1 MNSIIPQ
8 SDPFFATPPL
18 ETPLEKPKQRIA
30 IDTLFFNRG
39 FSGITRVWLNILN
52 NLSSSKSQCPFEIIL
67 FIRGK
72 ALPSELDKPHYK
84 SSFTYIHINEFN
96 YVTMYQDIDHL
107 DQLCKTHQI
116 AFFFSTYFTYTTII
130 PNILLIH
137 DMIPEVFKF
146 HRNHMWIQK
155 DLAIKNA
162 SAFITISNTSQN
174 DLIKF
179 YPHIKN
185 NNYPIYIIPNAISIT
200 NPPQYELP
208 FLNNFLASHGILP
221 KKYIFTIASNTES
234 YKNMQLIT
242 DFSTKYS
249 TQLQSLLKTRIP
261 IIALVNTPIKNG
273 FEITN
278 NILYIS
284 RVPDTILNTLY
295 KYALAFVCPSK
306 YEGFGLP
313 VFEAFTHDTPVIT
326 LNIPVFQELCKD
338 AVHFI
343 TNDID
348 DLYNTITIL
357 LKPNPDTLKRIING
371 RALVTSYNES
381 NTQGYA
387 NLFSNNTLESLITPK
402 PFLNIII
409 QSYNEGDPARRA
421 ELEHCITANLDNPHV
436 AHVHDFGGN
445 SCLPANITQHPKYIH
460 ITPEILNTPNIPIP
474 WLKYKT
480 AFIYANN
487 PDNQDKYGNYWGL
500 INCDIYLD
508 ASSNWYQLR
517 SYLNCDYIAAISRHE
532 YIPGVVVDTD
542 INPEPVI
549 KMDEKFS
556 KTLHANT
563 QDGWFFSTP
572 LKPTLLD
579 RIINIDFEM
588 GLLGCDNAIA
598 DRLVQCGYKII
609 NPALRFKIVHYDIAR
624 GKNSSNFLEKH
635 NTEHKTSSTKAKN
648 THPEASGSYLVPN
661 YDQMVDDKGEI
672 DLISYIRNLGG
683 ISNWERYKIICELF
697 SSRII
702 IQNPE

>member
-1 MNSIIPQ
+1 
-8 SDPFFATPPL
+8 
-18 ETPLEKPKQRIA
+18 
-30 IDTLFFNRG
+30 
-39 FSGITRVWLNILN
+39 
-52 NLSSSKSQCPFEIIL
+52 
-67 FIRGK
+67 
-72 ALPSELDKPHYK
+72 
-84 SSFTYIHINEFN
+84 
-96 YVTMYQDIDHL
+96 
-107 DQLCKTHQI
+107 
-116 AFFFSTYFTYTTII
+116 
-130 PNILLIH
+130 
-137 DMIPEVFKF
+137 
-146 HRNHMWIQK
+146 MWIQK

-162 SAFITISNTSQN
+162 SAFITISNTSQT

-179 YPHIKN
+179 YPHIKH
-185 NNYPIYIIPNAISIT
+185 NNYPIFIIPNSISIT

-242 DFSTKYS
+242 NFSTKYS
-249 TQLQSLLKTRIP
+249 NQLQTILQSRIP

-284 RVPDTILNTLY
+284 RVSDTILNTLY
-295 KYALAFVCPSK
+295 KYALTFVCPSK

-313 VFEAFTHDTPVIT
+313 VFEALNHDTPVIT
-326 LNIPVFQELCKD
+326 LNIPVFQELCKN

-348 DLYNTITIL
+348 QLYNTIITL
-357 LKPNPDTLKRIING
+357 LKPNPNILKLIING
-371 RALVTSYNES
+371 RELIKLYNET
-381 NTQGYA
+381 NIQGYA
-387 NLFSNNTLESLITPK
+387 NLFTSNTLNSIITPK
-402 PFLNIII
+402 SFLNIII
-409 QSYNEGDPARRA
+409 QSYNEGNPARRT
-421 ELEHCITANLDNPHV
+421 ELEHCIMTNLHNPYLL
-436 AHVHDFGGN
+436 ALHDFGGN
-445 SCLPANITQHPKYIH
+445 SCLPANITQHPKYINVKPH
-460 ITPEILNTPNIPIP
+460 TNTD
-474 WLKYKT
+474 WLTYKT

-487 PDNQDKYGNYWGL
+487 QHNQEKYGNYWGL
-500 INCDIYLD
+500 INCDIFLD
-508 ASSNWYQLR
+508 SSSKWYQIR
-517 SYLNCDYIAAISRHE
+517 SYLNSDYIAAISRHE
-532 YIPGVVVDTD
+532 YIPSVEGDND
-542 INPEPVI
+542 INTKYII

-572 LKPTLLD
+572 LKHTLLD
-579 RIINIDFEM
+579 RISNINFEI

-609 NPALRFKIVHYDIAR
+609 NPAIQFKIVHYDIAR

-635 NTEHKTSSTKAKN
+635 NTEHKNNINKPKN
-648 THPEASGSYLVPN
+648 THPESSGSYLVPN
-661 YDQMVDDKGEI
+661 YDQMVNTQGEI
-672 DLISYIRNLGG
+672 DLISYIHNLGG

>member
-8 SDPFFATPPL
+8 KDPFF
-18 ETPLEKPKQRIA
+18 ETPQLEIPLTKPKQRIA
-30 IDTLFFNRG
+30 IDTVFFNRG
-39 FSGITRVWLNILN
+39 FSGITRVWITILN
-52 NLSSSKSQCPFEIIL
+52 NIISSSTSQYPFEIIL

-72 ALPSELDKPHYK
+72 AVPSELDKHLYK
-84 SSFTYIHINEFN
+84 NNFTYIHINEFN
-96 YVTMYQDIDHL
+96 YVTMYQDIDYL

-130 PNILLIH
+130 PNIILIH

-162 SAFITISNTSQN
+162 SAFITISNTSQT

-185 NNYPIYIIPNAISIT
+185 NNYPVYIIPNAISIT

-261 IIALVNTPIKNG
+261 VIALVNTPIKNG

-326 LNIPVFQELCKD
+326 LNIPIFQELCKD

-343 TNDID
+343 SNDID
-348 DLYNTITIL
+348 QLYNTITTL

-381 NTQGYA
+381 NIQGYA
-387 NLFSNNTLESLITPK
+387 NLFSSNTFESLIIPK
-402 PFLNIII
+402 SFLNIII

-421 ELEHCITANLDNPHV
+421 ELEHCIIANLDNPYLL
-436 AHVHDFGGN
+436 ALHDFGGN

-460 ITPEILNTPNIPIP
+460 VTTQNPNTPTS

-480 AFIYANN
+480 AFLYANN
-487 PDNQDKYGNYWGL
+487 TDNQAKYGNYWGL
-500 INCDIYLD
+500 INCDIFLD
-508 ASSNWYQLR
+508 ASSNWHLIR
-517 SYLNCDYIAAISRHE
+517 SYLNSDYIAAISRHE
-532 YIPGVVVDTD
+532 YIPGVVIDTD

-556 KTLHANT
+556 KTLHSNT

-579 RIINIDFEM
+579 RIANIDFEI

-609 NPALRFKIVHYDIAR
+609 NPAIRFKIVHYDIAR

-635 NTEHKTSSTKAKN
+635 NNEHKTSSTKAKN
-648 THPEASGSYLVPN
+648 THPEATGSYLVPN
-661 YDQMVDDKGEI
+661 YDQMVDTQGEI